1 MTNGRDGRVD
11 LFRGMALVFIFWDHI
26 PGNLLGDVSLR
37 NFGISDAAEVFV
49 FLAGY
54 GAALAYGRAMDRH
67 GYAIAGMRVLKR
79 AWVLYIAH
87 IFLMVLLMGVVVFAN
102 ARVETRDFIQEM
114 HLGHFVSHT
123 EQALL
128 DALTLRFKP
137 HLMDPL
143 PLYILLLLLLA
154 MILPFLRRWRMAV
167 LAASATLYGLTQVFD
182 WNMPD
187 QGGGRWFF
195 NPLAW
200 QFLFVLGS
208 VMAMRPADAGPPWWR
223 ARPVVL
229 AAAAYLVLAAVLAVS
244 WRWPAL
250 HDAVMPQMVGELI
263 YPISKTDLAPLRL
276 LHFLALA
283 LCVAALVPEGGWLSH
298 PAAVHLRRMG
308 RHSLEVFCLTV
319 VLAPLADVAGT
330 LSGDRL
336 SVQLLTG
343 LGGVAVMAV
352 FALWLEWSRSLTAT
366 ARPATTRPVQEAR
379 AP

>member
-1 MTNGRDGRVD
+1 MSKGRDGRVD
-11 LFRGMALVFIFWDHI
+11 LFRGLALIFIFWDHI
-26 PGNLLGDVSLR
+26 PGNVLGQVSPR
-37 NFGISDAAEVFV
+37 NAGLSDAAEIFV

-54 GAALAYGRAMDRH
+54 GATLAYGGVMERH
-67 GYAIAGMRVLKR
+67 GYGAAAMRILKR

-102 ARVETRDFIQEM
+102 ARVETRDFIQDM
-114 HLGHFVSHT
+114 HLGYFVSQT

-154 MILPFLRRWRMAV
+154 VIVPFLRRWRLAV
-167 LAASATLYGLTQVFD
+167 LGASAMLYGLTQVFG

-200 QFLFVLGS
+200 QFLFVLGC
-208 VMAMRPADAGPPWWR
+208 VTAWRPAGAGARWWR
-223 ARPVVL
+223 ARPVVRAAAVYL
-229 AAAAYLVLAAVLAVS
+229 AASALLALS
-244 WRWPAL
+244 WRWPEL
-250 HDAVMPQMVGELI
+250 HDAVMPRAVAELI

-283 LCVAALVPEGGWLSH
+283 VWVTALVPDGPWLDH
-298 PAAVHLRRMG
+298 PAAAHLRRMG

-319 VLAPLADVAGT
+319 VLAPLADMVNT
-330 LSGDRL
+330 LSGDRAA
-336 SVQLLTG
+336 VQLLTG
-343 LGGVAVMAV
+343 LGGVAAMAA
-352 FALWLEWSRSLTAT
+352 FALWIGWSRTLTAPA
-366 ARPATTRPVQEAR
+366 ARPVREAAAR
-379 AP
+379 